1 MLRLGY
7 DVDGFNHTQSISY
20 NTLQST
26 DAVELQPLVAVS
38 KEKCSIVRTILQG
51 YSLTHL
57 LTYSLTHSLTHSLG
71 VTTKNGKMKLLK
83 KGKCVTTPLV
93 AREIPAGFTQIQI
106 TMEDSDEEE
115 EEEEEVVLFTHS
127 LTHSL
132 TYLLTY
138 SLTHSHTHSLIG
150 RGSEGKQCIHQSP
163 NNN

>member
-38 KEKCSIVRTILQG
+38 KDKCSIVRTILQG

-57 LTYSLTHSLTHSLG
+57 LTYSLTHSLTYSL
-71 VTTKNGKMKLLK
+71 
-83 KGKCVTTPLV
+83 
-93 AREIPAGFTQIQI
+93 
-106 TMEDSDEEE
+106 
-115 EEEEEVVLFTHS
+115 THL

-132 TYLLTY
+132 IRCYNQ
-138 SLTHSHTHSLIG
+138 
-150 RGSEGKQCIHQSP
+150 KW
-163 NNN
+163 